1 MEEALDARRLTL
13 STTPRNSNLPQ
24 LALHSLWPWYSLTSS
39 AFPVWAHLSP
49 PPHTLLLLLLLQTP
63 LQTQCNLLSFS
74 SPDPMP
80 PECFSGTP
88 SIMHPNTTNPLHGKK
103 CLIKAKCIHN
113 RRTQQNKNKNKCF
126 FPKEGSA
133 TILQQIPFFLCVRQ
147 DFFVCIVQA
156 GFKFT
161 DVGLP
166 Y

>member
-24 LALHSLWPWYSLTSS
+24 LALHCLWPWYSLTSS

-49 PPHTLLLLLLLQTP
+49 PSPYAAAAADSTSNPMQSAELQLP
-63 LQTQCNLLSFS
+63 RPNAS
-74 SPDPMP
+74 
-80 PECFSGTP
+80 FSGTP
-88 SIMHPNTTNPLHGKK
+88 SIMHPNTTNLLHGKK